1 MRGKDDNLL
10 VRAAGR
16 LRSGLASFGEIFANA
31 VGNFRANGDDNQAA
45 AIALYAI
52 LSIIPL
58 FILTLLTVQHL
69 FADPFIRGQLT
80 EGIRQVIPS
89 FTGTLLTQLGQVE
102 EKQELLGWVGIVTL
116 IWFSALIFGALE
128 TAMNV
133 IFRAKTYRNYFLSKL
148 LAMAMIPLGWA
159 IGVASVVVTSV
170 AALLASEPLL
180 VQEFPLFLTAFQ
192 GLLVPYVL
200 PYLVTVFFFTIVYT
214 VIPTTRVSLKSALV
228 GSAIFSALMEVAK
241 QFFTWY
247 VASYTRYHAI
257 FGSLE
262 AVVILVIWVF
272 YAALILLF
280 CAELISSYERRDII
294 LLEKALLKSGHR
306 RPWLDERLFRKFGLR
321 YRAGEYVFR
330 EGDGGQNLFYVLSGH
345 VRLEKQAGPVT
356 KVLAEVGPG
365 DYFGEMAALIQ
376 SPRTVSARAVE
387 ESHVAAIS
395 GETLRSL
402 LKESGETALN
412 MLKEFSGRLRNS
424 NLAIEELTV
433 AWTRLVA
440 ILYFLRRWPLPPGA
454 DPAAELS
461 RATGRDAAEIEEV
474 LAKLC
479 GQRILSCSGDRITG
493 FDREALWRH
502 LDQSGPT
509 I

>member
-1 MRGKDDNLL
+1 MSGTDDNLL
-10 VRAAGR
+10 VRAARR
-16 LRSGLASFGEIFANA
+16 LRSGLASFWEILVNA
-31 VGNFRANGDDNQAA
+31 IGNFRANGDDNQAA

-102 EKQELLGWVGIVTL
+102 EKQELLGWVGIVSL

-133 IFRAKTYRNYFLSKL
+133 IFRAKTYRNYLLSKL

-200 PYLVTVFFFTIVYT
+200 PYLVTVCFFTIVYT

-294 LLEKALLKSGHR
+294 LLEKALLKSGRR

-330 EGDGGQNLFYVLSGH
+330 EGDRGENLFYVLSGH

-376 SPRTVSARAVE
+376 SPRTVSARASE

-402 LKESGETALN
+402 LKESGETALH
-412 MLKEFSGRLRNS
+412 MLKEFSVRLRNS

-433 AWTRLVA
+433 AWVRLVA
-440 ILYFLRRWPLPPGA
+440 ILYFLRRWPLPPGT

-461 RATGRDAAEIEEV
+461 RVTGREVAEIAEV

-479 GQRILSCSGDRITG
+479 RQGILTCSGGRITG

-502 LDQSGPT
+502 LDLPEAT
-509 I
+509 P